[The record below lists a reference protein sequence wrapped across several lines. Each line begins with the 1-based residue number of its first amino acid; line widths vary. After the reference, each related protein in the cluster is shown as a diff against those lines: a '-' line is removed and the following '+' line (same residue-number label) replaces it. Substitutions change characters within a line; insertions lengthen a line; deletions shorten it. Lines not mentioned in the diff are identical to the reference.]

1 MMKFLIVALVAM
13 TAVIADHHHDY
24 KDPSKFADWL
34 KDVQK
39 SHEFAHMT
47 PEDKLLYSQLT
58 QAAEQGSAAL
68 TTFIDSQTFDK
79 IVGLI
84 DHFDD
89 DDIPHFEAYLAF
101 HLHGTI
107 TAAGKRQ
114 SGSDLFS
121 FLRDLHLMHKIEDDL
136 SHSDMRVFLEIMFA
150 AEHDTL
156 TQYIDKKGY
165 GPVLDLMS
173 QIDSDESHGFDL
185 LIMRHLEHEAA
196 MSQMKSTVGTN
207 VVSTVIV

>member
-13 TAVIADHHHDY
+13 TAVIADNHHDY
-24 KDPSKFADWL
+24 PDPSKFADWL

-39 SHEFAHMT
+39 SHEFADMT
-47 PEDKLLYSQLT
+47 PDDKLLYSQLI

-84 DHFDD
+84 DHLDD
-89 DDIPHFEAYLAF
+89 DDIPHFEAYLAY

-107 TAAGKRQ
+107 TKRQ
-114 SGSDLFS
+114 SDSDLFS

-136 SHSDMRVFLEIMFA
+136 SHQDMQVFLEIMYA
-150 AEHDTL
+150 AEHNNL
-156 TQYIDKKGY
+156 TQYIANKGY

-173 QIDSDESHGFDL
+173 QIDKDESHGFDM
-185 LIMRHLEHEAA
+185 LIMRHLEHEA
-196 MSQMKSTVGTN
+196 STA
-207 VVSTVIV
+207 ST